1 MKHIARSAIVE
12 HSAMQMYALVDD
24 IETYPRF
31 LPWCV
36 AVAIV
41 PQDGKKRAT
50 LTAGMRGLHQS
61 FTTLNTNLP
70 GRSID
75 MHLVDG
81 PFKQF
86 SAAWHFTPLGEHA
99 CQIDFSLRYQFA
111 HKALGRVLEPLFDH
125 IADTMVD
132 AFTRRAREVYGEHP
146 R

>member
-12 HSAMQMYALVDD
+12 HSAMEMYALVDD

-36 AVAIV
+36 AVNVV

-50 LTAGMRGLHQS
+50 LTAGMRGLRQS

-70 GRSID
+70 GQSID

-86 SAAWHFTPLGEHA
+86 SAAWHFTALGEHA

-146 R
+146 H